1 MSISE
6 NLYKIKSELPSEVTL
21 VAVSKFHPAGSIME
35 AYDAGQRIFGE
46 SRPQELRDKSR
57 ILPQDIEWHFIGHL
71 QSNKIKYVVPVVS
84 LIHSCDTSDL
94 LYGIEEWCGRNGYTA
109 QVLLELHI
117 ASEESKQGFSPDEL
131 LSLLDHISASGGLSS
146 VKIRGLMGMASL
158 TGDERL
164 IRREFSELT
173 DTFDSI
179 ALRQYPFLDRFDI
192 RSFGMSSDW
201 KIAVG
206 MGATHI
212 RVGTSIFGEREY

>member
-6 NLYKIKSELPSEVTL
+6 NLGRIKSELPSDVTL
-21 VAVSKFHPAGSIME
+21 VAVSKYHPAEAILE
-35 AYDAGQRIFGE
+35 AYDAGQRIFAE

-57 ILPQDIEWHFIGHL
+57 LLPGDIEWHFIGHL
-71 QSNKIKYVVPVVS
+71 QSNKIKYVVPAVS
-84 LIHSCDTSDL
+84 LIHSCDSAEL
-94 LYGIEEWCGRNGYTA
+94 LFAIEDWCMRNGYTA

-117 ASEESKQGFSPDEL
+117 ASEQSKQGFTRTEL
-131 LSLLDHISASGGLSS
+131 SAILERVASVGGLSC

-158 TGDERL
+158 TDDEDL
-164 IRREFSELT
+164 IRDEFSVLT
-173 DTFDSI
+173 KAYEDI

-206 MGATHI
+206 MGATHV